1 MSIKAHYEQTIKNLE
16 AEKDRE
22 VAIIKDK
29 VTREKIIPYNNEMD
43 IARDKAIAEKQT
55 MLNST
60 ILAHQEQFAKEKQEI
75 FAAAEKKKSDNAA
88 SVLATETYVVTGK
101 YDKEISHLKER
112 VANLKED

>member
-1 MSIKAHYEQTIKNLE
+1 MSIKSNYEQIIKNLE
-16 AEKDRE
+16 AEKERE

-29 VTREKIIPYNNEMD
+29 VTREKIVPFNQEMD
-43 IARDKAIAEKQT
+43 IARDKAIAEKQQE
-55 MLNST
+55 LNNDVSA
-60 ILAHQEQFAKEKQEI
+60 LQDKFVKEKQEI

-101 YDKEISHLKER
+101 YDKEISYLKER